1 MRKTTTLALIA
12 GALVALGCGAGSTD
26 DASSGTAETGTEAA
40 AADAGKKAGSGKNE
54 DKPKT
59 AKVGQPA
66 RDGKFEFTVKSAKC
80 GVSKVGT
87 SMLGTQAQGQ
97 FCLVTLNVKNIG
109 KESQMFDGSSQK
121 AYGAN
126 GTEYSADGSAALYAN
141 KNAETFL
148 NDINP
153 GNQVTGV
160 VVFDIPKNVK
170 LAKLEL
176 HDSPFSGG
184 VTVSLT

>member
-1 MRKTTTLALIA
+1 MRKATTLALIA
-12 GALVALGCGAGSTD
+12 TGLVALGCSAGSTED
-26 DASSGTAETGTEAA
+26 TTSSK
-40 AADAGKKAGSGKNE
+40 ADAGGAKGE
-54 DKPKT
+54 DKP
-59 AKVGQPA
+59 AKVAKIGQAA
-66 RDGKFEFTVKSAKC
+66 RDGKFEFTVKSSKC
-80 GVSKVGT
+80 GVAKIGT
-87 SMLGTQAQGQ
+87 NLIGAKAQGQ

-121 AYGAN
+121 AYAPD
-126 GTEYSADGSAALYAN
+126 GTEYSADGGAAIYAN

-160 VVFDIPKNVK
+160 VVFDIPKKVK

-184 VTVSLT
+184 VTVSLA

>member
-1 MRKTTTLALIA
+1 MRKTTTLALA
-12 GALVALGCGAGSTD
+12 ATALIALGCGAGSTD
-26 DASSGTAETGTEAA
+26 ETSSSGGDSA
-40 AADAGKKAGSGKNE
+40 
-54 DKPKT
+54 
-59 AKVGQPA
+59 AKVEEKAAKTGKIGQPA
-66 RDGKFEFTVKSAKC
+66 RDGKFEFTVKSSKC
-80 GVSKVGT
+80 GVAKVGD
-87 SMLGTQAQGQ
+87 SVLGEKAQGQ
-97 FCLVTLNVKNIG
+97 FCLVTINVKNVG

-121 AYGAN
+121 AYAAD
-126 GTEYSADGSAALYAN
+126 GTEYSADTGAAIYAN

-170 LAKLEL
+170 LTKLEL

-184 VTVSLT
+184 VTVALS